1 MKQLLQSLSNGQ
13 TILEE
18 VPVPRLSE
26 EKALIKTS
34 VSLVSSG
41 TERMLIEF
49 GKANLL
55 QKAKQQ
61 PEKVKEV
68 IEKVH
73 TDGLAAT
80 LDAVKSKLDRPI
92 PLGYCNVGRVSCSNL
107 KDYPVGT
114 RVVSNG
120 CHAEV
125 VSVSKNLMAR
135 IPDNVDDSEAVF
147 TVIGAIALQGI
158 RLAKPLIGETVAV
171 FGMGLIGLLSVQI
184 LRAQGCRVIA
194 IDIDDERLSIASQ
207 YGAEIINP
215 NKSQNLY
222 ECVSLFTRSIGC
234 DAVLITAATDSH
246 QIISQAA
253 KISRKRGRIILT
265 GVVGLNINRS
275 DFYEKELT
283 FQVSCSYGPGRYDET
298 YEELGNDY
306 PVAFVRWTEQ
316 RNFVAILDLMSEGKI
331 STKELISHEYLFE
344 EAESAMRLLSSKEK
358 SLGILFKYE
367 ERTIDFEGEQRV
379 IVERDSANNS
389 FHPNKETDVIINVIG
404 SGNYASRV
412 LIPAFSKTGAKFNCC
427 VSAGGVSAV
436 FSAKKFNFLRAS
448 TDTEDA
454 LTGPDANCVIITT
467 RHDQHAE
474 QVLSALKS
482 GKHVFC
488 EKPLCLTKNE
498 LKKIENEA
506 LSRPN
511 QILMVGF
518 NRRFSPLTS
527 RIKKLLETEN
537 SPKNIII
544 KVNAGYIPNDHWVH
558 DPIVGGG
565 RIIGEACHFVDLA
578 RFIIGTNIC
587 EHHVTYTGGS
597 GSASQTTDQVSI
609 TLKFGDGSVANIIYL
624 SSGHKSYPKE
634 TIDIF
639 ASGKILT
646 LNNFKGLRGFGWKN
660 FKRQSLLK
668 QNKGQFECA
677 SAFISAI
684 KNQTQPP
691 ISTGEIFEVTRRTLE
706 IAESLNA

>member
-26 EKALIKTS
+26 GKALIKTS

-55 QKAKQQ
+55 LKAKQQ

-80 LDAVKSKLDRPI
+80 LDAIKSKLDRPI

-120 CHAEV
+120 YHAEV

-207 YGAEIINP
+207 YGAETINP

-222 ECVSLFTRSIGC
+222 ECVNIFTRSIGC

-358 SLGILFKYE
+358 SLGILFKYQ
-367 ERTIDFEGEQRV
+367 ERVIDFEGEQRV

-389 FHPNKETDVIINVIG
+389 FHSNQETDVIINVIG

-448 TDTEDA
+448 TDTEEA

-467 RHDQHAE
+467 RHDKHAE

-506 LSRPN
+506 LSRSN

-518 NRRFSPLTS
+518 NRRFSPLTT
-527 RIKKLLETEN
+527 RIKKLLETE
-537 SPKNIII
+537 SAPKNIII

-558 DPIVGGG
+558 DPSVGGG

-587 EHHVTYTGGS
+587 DHHVTYTGGS
-597 GSASQTTDQVSI
+597 GSASQSTDQVSI

-646 LNNFKGLRGFGWKN
+646 LNNFKGLRGFGWKD

-691 ISTGEIFEVTRRTLE
+691 ISTGEIFEVTQRTLE